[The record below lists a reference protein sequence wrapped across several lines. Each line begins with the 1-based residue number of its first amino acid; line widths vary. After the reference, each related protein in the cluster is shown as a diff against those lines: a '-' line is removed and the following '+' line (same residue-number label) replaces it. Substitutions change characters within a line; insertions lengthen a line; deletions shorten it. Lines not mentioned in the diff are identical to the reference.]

1 MNQFVPGFSRHTALA
16 VILLGSVV
24 GCQLG
29 APSGGS
35 PTGGSAGG
43 NAGGGGPGGSSGG
56 VAGGSIQNNAG
67 SPGTGGNTV
76 VAPGGIT
83 SAGGE
88 GGINQGGINQG
99 GITTVG
105 GAGGTTSGGGGV
117 TVVGGN
123 GGMTVVGG
131 NGGTTVV
138 GGNGGTILV
147 GGSTSAGGSKS
158 PGGTTSA
165 GGSAGASSAGGST
178 VAKSACSSPPP
189 ADPKMPGYPADQ
201 HTKFQTQAT
210 TTLANLS
217 LAEKAQQMRGTD
229 PGPSTSRNWTD
240 TFRQPDNTAKGI
252 KGFTFRDGP
261 RGVNLDAP
269 IQATNTVHGKSTVFP
284 VAMARGA
291 AWDANLE
298 YQIGQ
303 ALGDEMVA
311 ASQTMLLAPTVN
323 LLRHPLWGRA
333 QETYGED
340 PYQLGRLGT
349 AMVAGVQTYVPA
361 CVKHYAANN
370 IENLRATKNA
380 TMDEQTLREIYA
392 RHFEMIVK
400 DGGVACVMAAYN
412 LVNGTSCTQNAHLLN
427 DILRTD
433 FGFTGFVM
441 SDWWAMPGGNGST
454 PSATLAAQAIT
465 AGLDMELPWNFNFNS
480 IESGSSVT
488 PAQVDTAVKRILE
501 QKYRFGVDKGT
512 GLKAATTGFSGG
524 SITGNSSHVTLAQ
537 TAAQEGMVLLKN
549 NNNALPIK
557 STFTKI
563 SVVGL
568 SQSYCAPVN
577 SSGVATGPGINN
589 CADDINSGTINFATG
604 IRVGDV
610 GSSRVNFS
618 SSDAVG
624 PFAGIQAAAGSG
636 VTVTSGSTAASA
648 AGADFIVVVAGLT
661 PYDEGEEYNG
671 SGDRT
676 TLALDGKM
684 NSGAQNKLITDVAA
698 LGKPMVVVL
707 EGGSVIDMPWLSN
720 LPSVSAVV
728 MAWYPGMKGG
738 AALGQLLF
746 GKANF
751 SGKLPIS
758 WPAQLSDLPAFNPGT
773 ATPMDYY
780 VGYRYYD
787 NSGKTP
793 LFPLGY
799 GMSYTQFAYS
809 NLVVPCSTST
819 QSAVVNVSVDVTNTG
834 TVAGDEVVFLFVS
847 YPGTTKKRPAKELKG
862 FARVTLAAGAKQTV
876 TIPVRVSDLKYW
888 DSASSKWAIE
898 AASVKVMVGPSS
910 DKLTLSDTFTVTSTP

>member
-1 MNQFVPGFSRHTALA
+1 MNQFRPGFFRHAAIA
-16 VILLGSVV
+16 VILFGSVV
-24 GCQLG
+24 GCKQLG
-29 APSGGS
+29 APGGNS
-35 PTGGSAGG
+35 PTGGSSGG
-43 NAGGGGPGGSSGG
+43 NSGGPGGSPGGVSGG
-56 VAGGSIQNNAG
+56 TTQNNAG
-67 SPGTGGNTV
+67 NPDTGGNTV
-76 VAPGGIT
+76 GPGGIT
-83 SAGGE
+83 SAGGQ

-105 GAGGTTSGGGGV
+105 GAGGTTSGGGGI
-117 TVVGGN
+117 
-123 GGMTVVGG
+123 
-131 NGGTTVV
+131 TVV

-147 GGSTSAGGSKS
+147 GGATSAAGSNSPGGTAGGATGAGGSKS

-165 GGSAGASSAGGST
+165 GGSAGSSSAGGST

-189 ADPKMPGYPADQ
+189 ADPQMPGYPADQ

-291 AWDANLE
+291 AWDVNLE

-380 TMDEQTLREIYA
+380 SMDEQTLREIYA

-412 LVNGTSCTQNAHLLN
+412 LVNGTNCTQNAHLLT

-433 FGFTGFVM
+433 FGFNGFVM

-454 PSATLAAQAIT
+454 PSATLAAQAIA
-465 AGLDMELPWNFNFNS
+465 AGLDMELPWNFNFNA
-480 IESGSSVT
+480 IETSVGSSIT
-488 PAQVDTAVKRILE
+488 QTQVDTAVKRILE
-501 QKYRFGVDKGT
+501 QKYRFGVDKGN
-512 GLKAATTGFSGG
+512 GLKAASTGFSGG
-524 SITGNSSHVTLAQ
+524 SITGNSAHVTLAQ
-537 TAAQEGMVLLKN
+537 TAAQESMVLLKN
-549 NNNALPIK
+549 DNNALPIK

-563 SVVGL
+563 AVVGL
-568 SQSYCAPVN
+568 TQSYCAPVN

-589 CADDINSGTINFATG
+589 CADDINNGTINFATG

-648 AGADFIVVVAGLT
+648 QGADFIVVVAGLT

-676 TLALDGKM
+676 TFALDGKM
-684 NSGAQNKLITDVAA
+684 NSGTQNALITAVAA

-707 EGGSVIDMPWLSN
+707 EGGSVIDMPWLSS
-720 LPSVSAVV
+720 LPAASAVV

-758 WPAQLSDLPAFNPGT
+758 WPKQLSDLPTFNGG
-773 ATPMDYY
+773 ATTTMDYY
-780 VGYRYYD
+780 VGYRYFD
-787 NSGKTP
+787 NKSITP
-793 LFPLGY
+793 LFPFGFGL
-799 GMSYTQFAYS
+799 SYTQFTYS
-809 NLVVPCSTST
+809 NLVVPCGTAS
-819 QSAVVNVSVDVTNTG
+819 QSAVVNVSVDVTNSG
-834 TVAGDEVVFLFVS
+834 TVAGDEVVLLFVS
-847 YPGTTKKRPAKELKG
+847 YPGTAKKRPAKELKG
-862 FARVTLAAGAKQTV
+862 FARVTIAAGAKQTV
-876 TIPVRVSDLKYW
+876 TIPVRVSDLSYW
-888 DSASSKWAIE
+888 DSTSSKWAIE
-898 AASVKVMVGPSS
+898 ASTVKVMVGPSS
-910 DKLTLSDTFTVTSTP
+910 ANLPLSDTFTVTSTP

>member
-1 MNQFVPGFSRHTALA
+1 M
-16 VILLGSVV
+16 
-24 GCQLG
+24 
-29 APSGGS
+29 
-35 PTGGSAGG
+35 
-43 NAGGGGPGGSSGG
+43 
-56 VAGGSIQNNAG
+56 
-67 SPGTGGNTV
+67 
-76 VAPGGIT
+76 
-83 SAGGE
+83 
-88 GGINQGGINQG
+88 
-99 GITTVG
+99 G
-105 GAGGTTSGGGGV
+105 GAGGTTSGGGGI
-117 TVVGGN
+117 
-123 GGMTVVGG
+123 
-131 NGGTTVV
+131 TVV

-147 GGSTSAGGSKS
+147 GGATSAAGSNSPGGTAGGATGAGGSKS

-165 GGSAGASSAGGST
+165 GGSAGSSSAGGST

-189 ADPKMPGYPADQ
+189 ADPQMPGYPADQ

-291 AWDANLE
+291 AWDVNLE

-349 AMVAGVQTYVPA
+349 AIVAGVQTYVPA

-380 TMDEQTLREIYA
+380 SMDEQTLREIYA

-412 LVNGTSCTQNAHLLN
+412 LVNGTNCTQNAHLLT

-433 FGFTGFVM
+433 FGFNGFVM

-454 PSATLAAQAIT
+454 PSATLAAQAIA
-465 AGLDMELPWNFNFNS
+465 AGLDMELPWNFNFNA
-480 IESGSSVT
+480 IETSVGSSIT
-488 PAQVDTAVKRILE
+488 QTQVDTAVKRILE
-501 QKYRFGVDKGT
+501 QKYRFGVDKGN
-512 GLKAATTGFSGG
+512 GLKAASTGFSGG
-524 SITGNSSHVTLAQ
+524 SITGNSPHVTLAQ
-537 TAAQEGMVLLKN
+537 TAAQESMVLLKN
-549 NNNALPIK
+549 DNNALPIK

-563 SVVGL
+563 AVVGL
-568 SQSYCAPVN
+568 TQSYCAPVN

-589 CADDINSGTINFATG
+589 CADDINNGTINFATG

-648 AGADFIVVVAGLT
+648 QGADFIVVVAGLT

-676 TLALDGKM
+676 TFALDGKM
-684 NSGAQNKLITDVAA
+684 NSGTQNALITAVAA

-707 EGGSVIDMPWLSN
+707 EGGSVIDMPWLSS
-720 LPSVSAVV
+720 LPAASAVV

-758 WPAQLSDLPAFNPGT
+758 WPKQLSDLPTFNGG
-773 ATPMDYY
+773 ATTTMDYY
-780 VGYRYYD
+780 VGYRYFD
-787 NSGKTP
+787 NKSITP
-793 LFPLGY
+793 LFPFGFGL
-799 GMSYTQFAYS
+799 SYTQFTYS
-809 NLVVPCSTST
+809 NLVVPCGTAS
-819 QSAVVNVSVDVTNTG
+819 QSAVVNVSVDVTNSG
-834 TVAGDEVVFLFVS
+834 TVAGDEVVLLFVS
-847 YPGTTKKRPAKELKG
+847 YPGTAKKRPAKELKG
-862 FARVTLAAGAKQTV
+862 FARVTIAAGAKQTV
-876 TIPVRVSDLKYW
+876 TIPVRVSNLSYW
-888 DSASSKWAIE
+888 DSTSSKWAIE
-898 AASVKVMVGPSS
+898 ASTVKVMVGPSS
-910 DKLTLSDTFTVTSTP
+910 ANLPLSDTFTVTSTP